1 MVGCYDGPE
10 VTVTT
15 EMVAGILYLEQSHPE
30 CRTREI
36 GLSPLSVE
44 AHAHYGLSHLI
55 QLTRGNYNACL
66 IMFH

>member
-36 GLSPLSVE
+36 GLSPLSME
-44 AHAHYGLSHLI
+44 AHA
-55 QLTRGNYNACL
+55 CL
-66 IMFH
+66 ISFHLQEEAIMLV